1 MAEFTEYITIE
12 GDRWDT
18 VAHKA
23 YGDPMRYPEIAAANR
38 KVPLGAVLAPC
49 TKLMVPVLQE
59 IDLDTNL
66 LPPWK
71 R

>member
-1 MAEFTEYITIE
+1 MADYTTYTTIE

-18 VAHKA
+18 VAWKA
-23 YGDPMRYPEIAAANR
+23 YGDANRYTEIAEANR
-38 KVPLGAVLAPC
+38 AVPLTDILPAGL
-49 TKLMVPVLQE
+49 TLRIPVLVE
-59 IDLDTNL
+59 AELDTNL

>member
-1 MAEFTEYITIE
+1 MAEFTTYTTIE

-23 YGDPMRYPEIAAANR
+23 YGDALRYPEIAAANPD
-38 KVPLGAVLAPC
+38 VPLTDVLPSGL
-49 TKLMVPVLQE
+49 TLYVPISEEVE
-59 IDLDTNL
+59 LDTNL

>member
-1 MAEFTEYITIE
+1 MADFTTYTTIE

-23 YGDPMRYPEIAAANR
+23 YGDVNRYLEIAEANR
-38 KVPLGAVLAPC
+38 DVSLTDVLPAGL
-49 TKLMVPVLQE
+49 TLRIPVIAE
-59 IDLDTNL
+59 AELDTNL

>member
-1 MAEFTEYITIE
+1 MATYTTYTTIE

-18 VAHKA
+18 VAWKA
-23 YGDPMRYPEIAAANR
+23 YGDATRYPEIAAANR
-38 KVPLGAVLAPC
+38 TIPLDDVLPAG
-49 TKLMVPVLQE
+49 TILQ
-59 IDLDTNL
+59 IPIADVVTLDVSL

>member
-1 MAEFTEYITIE
+1 MAEYTEYITIE

-18 VAHKA
+18 VAWKA
-23 YGDPMRYPEIAAANR
+23 YGDPMRFLDIADANP
-38 KVPLGAVLAPC
+38 KVPLDAVIPSG
-49 TKLMVPVLQE
+49 TKLMVPV
-59 IDLDTNL
+59 IDAVELDTNL